1 MSNPSTYL
9 VAQFTE
15 DVYATE
21 DRLCQRGDCENPR
34 IRKGDRIYCVGTYD
48 PTHPGQLVCGGCR
61 EHYRRMASIT
71 VRRAT
76 SGKLYMSF
84 LCLYLTQI
92 FILADNLYSMSPS
105 DQECIRRSVAAAQSR
120 GTVFSYLMLNLL
132 LTNLQRLS
140 IHPGLLLYL
149 RRL

>member
-1 MSNPSTYL
+1 
-9 VAQFTE
+9 
-15 DVYATE
+15 
-21 DRLCQRGDCENPR
+21 
-34 IRKGDRIYCVGTYD
+34 
-48 PTHPGQLVCGGCR
+48 
-61 EHYRRMASIT
+61 MASTT

-105 DQECIRRSVAAAQSR
+105 DQERIRRSVAAAQSR
-120 GTVFSYLMLNLL
+120 GTVFSYLVLNLL